1 MCTESRWIQVK
12 CSLGY
17 KIPQQTLGLSKYYK
31 RFFSCNVLEIKET
44 INYFLIK
51 KKKNIE
57 FDVINFSGRNI
68 ALNKGKGMFELMRVL
83 SIDGSR

>member
-1 MCTESRWIQVK
+1 M
-12 CSLGY
+12 
-17 KIPQQTLGLSKYYK
+17 
-31 RFFSCNVLEIKET
+31 LEIKET

-68 ALNKGKGMFELMRVL
+68 ALNKGKGMFELMMYQVKSEEHSL
-83 SIDGSR
+83 